1 MHIEKEKAFR
11 KYRKIAYMTEKI
23 TIEALDDK
31 DILILRTLQQNARL
45 TVKQVAA
52 ECHLS
57 LTPVFERIKRLEK
70 EGYIKKYVTI
80 LDAEKLHRGF
90 VVYCSVK
97 LSPLNKQVAEDFC
110 NRIRDISEVTEC
122 YNISGKFDYLLKVH
136 SPNMKYYQEFILN
149 VLGSI
154 PNLGTIESTFVMEE
168 VKHNFGVV
176 I

>member
-1 MHIEKEKAFR
+1 
-11 KYRKIAYMTEKI
+11 MTEKI

-110 NRIRDISEVTEC
+110 SRISDISEVTEC